1 MAVHFG
7 QFLLADLLLT
17 VPPRARPFVKVGGGT
32 CPPVPYGVGALGC
45 LTSLS
50 VTDKRIPE

>member
-17 VPPRARPFVKVGGGT
+17 VPPRARPFVKVGGHV
-32 CPPVPYGVGALGC
+32 PPVPYGVGALGTVA
-45 LTSLS
+45 LE
-50 VTDKRIPE
+50 KR